1 MDTASSTDLVVEKAE
16 IPKQRL
22 SEIIND
28 PKKTLIFMVIISVVG
43 AVLFIIV
50 VTISNLF
57 GRADKVE
64 SLQNANKRTEVV
76 VKTDFDTKR
85 KADIEQLNS
94 AISAYYSK
102 NQIYPQSLSNLVPQ
116 YIATIPKDPETQTE
130 YSYRVSIDLKG
141 FEVWALLDDGSEYL
155 LSSP

>member
-102 NQIYPQSLSNLVPQ
+102 
-116 YIATIPKDPETQTE
+116 
-130 YSYRVSIDLKG
+130 
-141 FEVWALLDDGSEYL
+141 
-155 LSSP
+155 